1 MTVYFDEFIVKDD
14 TELNDATQTKHETT
28 LESSVNN
35 PDASLNATV
44 DLSDPSPSNGSFN
57 LSPPQQIPQDES
69 PPFTF
74 ELDPQYYL
82 YTNPIICLT
91 FSGIQSIKLTV
102 NNLTPTELILESN
115 SGSDKLSSNQQR
127 PLLEL
132 SAQFGAIKCL
142 LCPRQIHLLTD
153 MCVKLSEYMEAA
165 EAAKSAVRA
174 LQRKRAASHTGKPV
188 RGCDKRR
195 FESLLQNDL
204 LDVAEEPEL
213 YNDCFNSNNSNN
225 NNDEDDENYKSILIT
240 NSGDPEAS
248 AMFYS
253 MMSES
258 TSLQSETA
266 PSSSSSHPQHDDHH
280 HHNHNFSDMDDER
293 TQSLLSQQLRHAAEQ
308 LRTDVIVANSAGGTS
323 QRHNM
328 FQTFK
333 LTFRMFSLTVLH
345 HDPPV
350 ASSSSTNDTNKV
362 ILNIKNN

>member
-14 TELNDATQTKHETT
+14 TELNDATQTQHETT

-213 YNDCFNSNNSNN
+213 YNDCFNSNNNN